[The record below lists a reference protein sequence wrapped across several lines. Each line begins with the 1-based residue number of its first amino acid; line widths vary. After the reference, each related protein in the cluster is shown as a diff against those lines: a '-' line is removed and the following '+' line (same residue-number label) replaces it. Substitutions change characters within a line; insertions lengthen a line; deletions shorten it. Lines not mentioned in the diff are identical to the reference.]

1 LIKNLKFLTVLSLSH
16 SLVHASMMLIPSLY
30 IFLIKD
36 FNVTAS
42 FLGLIFSVVSLF
54 FGIGSLPIS
63 FLYNKLGARK
73 LLLISQLG
81 IALSCILIFFTNKL
95 IPFILLS
102 SLLGLFSSVHH
113 PIALTLISEKF
124 NNNISKANAFHG
136 VFGSLGVSLGPYIA
150 YLSTQNYDNWHIA
163 FFVVGT
169 MSLFLSISTYF
180 YIPKNQQISQRY
192 NFKNFFLGFQRK
204 KLLIFF
210 PLSLLI
216 GFNFTAFNTF
226 IPSVFNIEFG
236 EEANLLISII
246 MIIGIFGQILAG
258 ILGDIYSRFKVL
270 GFVALILFPLFVSI
284 AYLESLSL
292 VIISIILAIGMY
304 SIQPLLNS
312 IIKDIT
318 VPEIR
323 SIIYGANFFLMFGVS
338 GIASFAG
345 GFIADTISYKFI
357 FPIFSI
363 FFPICIL
370 LILSLNKI
378 NKSNF

>member
-1 LIKNLKFLTVLSLSH
+1 M
-16 SLVHASMMLIPSLY
+16 LVPSLY
-30 IFLIKD
+30 IFLMKD
-36 FNVTAS
+36 FNISAS
-42 FLGLIFSVVSLF
+42 FLGFIYSIVSLF

-63 FLYNKLGARK
+63 FLYNKFGARK

-81 IALSCILIFFTNKL
+81 IATSSLIIFFNNEL
-95 IPFILLS
+95 IPFILFS
-102 SLLGLFSSVHH
+102 TLLGLFSSVHH
-113 PIALTLISEKF
+113 PIALTLISERFHK
-124 NNNISKANAFHG
+124 NISKANAFHG

-150 YLSTQNYDNWHIA
+150 YLSTNNYDNWQIA
-163 FFVVGT
+163 FFAVGM
-169 MSLFLSISTYF
+169 MSLFLSLLTF
-180 YIPKNQQISQRY
+180 FFIPKNEQISKGY
-192 NFKNFFLGFQRK
+192 HFKQFLLGSQRK

-226 IPSVFNIEFG
+226 IPSVFNLEFG
-236 EEANLLISII
+236 QEANLLISGI
-246 MIIGIFGQILAG
+246 MIIGIIGQILAG
-258 ILGDIYSRFKVL
+258 ILGDIFSRFNIL
-270 GFVALILFPLFVSI
+270 SFVSLILFPLFLSMTYI
-284 AYLESLSL
+284 SSSSLIL
-292 VIISIILAIGMY
+292 ISIVLAVGMY

-338 GIASFAG
+338 GFASFAG
-345 GFIADTISYKFI
+345 GLIADSISYKFI

-370 LILSLNKI
+370 LILNLKKI
-378 NKSNF
+378 NKTNT